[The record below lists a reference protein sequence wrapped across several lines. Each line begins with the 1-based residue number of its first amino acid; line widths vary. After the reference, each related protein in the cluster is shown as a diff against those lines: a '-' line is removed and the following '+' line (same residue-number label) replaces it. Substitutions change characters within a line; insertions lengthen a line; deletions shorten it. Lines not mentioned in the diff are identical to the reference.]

1 MDMKMI
7 NNSNI
12 PAPAIA
18 DVSEVTAPHY
28 SEFRRVMRV
37 FFGRK
42 IAVVG
47 LAFIIILIITAIFG
61 PLFAPYDPD
70 LMVYE
75 PSEQLAQPSWK
86 HLLGTDSL
94 GRDTLS
100 RVIYGSRTSL
110 IIGLAAVGVAAIV
123 GETMGLIA
131 AHYGGFVFAVIMRF
145 TDALMSIPMMLN
157 AFVIAAVL
165 GPGVQNVIIALAV
178 GGVAGQCRMMCG
190 MAMTIKQ
197 NDYTVAGRS
206 IGASDLRIMLR
217 HTLPNAFPP
226 LLVMITMNVG
236 MVILSEAALS
246 FLGIG
251 IVSPTI
257 AWGSMINDGYKYL
270 LTNPVLSIA
279 PGVAIMMVV
288 FGFNMMGD
296 GLRDSLDPRL
306 RGTL

>member
-1 MDMKMI
+1 MKT
-7 NNSNI
+7 NNETI
-12 PAPAIA
+12 TAPI
-18 DVSEVTAPHY
+18 EVTDSYTHT
-28 SEFRRVMRV
+28 SEFRRVIRI

-47 LAFIIILIITAIFG
+47 LAFIVILLITAIFG

-70 LMVYE
+70 QMNFDA
-75 PSEQLAQPSWK
+75 QLAQPSMD

-100 RVIYGSRTSL
+100 RVIHGSRTSI
-110 IIGLAAVGVAAIV
+110 IIGLTAVLLSAIV

-131 AHYGGFVFAVIMRF
+131 ANYGGIVFAVIMRF
-145 TDALMSIPMMLN
+145 TDALMSVPMMLT
-157 AFVIAAVL
+157 AFVLASVL
-165 GPGVQNVIIALAV
+165 GGGIRNVIIALAV
-178 GGVAGQCRMMCG
+178 GGLAGQCRMMCG

-197 NDYTVAGRS
+197 NDYMIAGRS
-206 IGASDLRIMLR
+206 LGASDLRLMIR
-217 HTLPNAFPP
+217 HIFPNAFPP
-226 LLVMITMNVG
+226 LLVMITMNIG

-270 LTNPVLSIA
+270 LTNPILSFA

-288 FGFNMMGD
+288 FGFNMVGD
-296 GLRDSLDPRL
+296 GLRDSLDPKL

>member
-1 MDMKMI
+1 MTNDSGTI
-7 NNSNI
+7 IQTENTEL
-12 PAPAIA
+12 
-18 DVSEVTAPHY
+18 EVIAPHY
-28 SEFRRVMRV
+28 SETRRVIRI

-47 LAFIIILIITAIFG
+47 LVFICLIVFAAIFG
-61 PLFAPYDPD
+61 PLISPYDPD
-70 LMVYE
+70 LMMLD
-75 PSEQLAQPSWK
+75 EQLAQPSWS

-100 RVIYGSRTSL
+100 RVIYGCRTSL
-110 IIGLAAVGVAAIV
+110 IVGFSAVIIAALI

-131 AHYGGFVFAVIMRF
+131 AHYGGLVFAVIMRF

-165 GPGVQNVIIALAV
+165 GGGLKNVIIALAI
-178 GGVAGQCRMMCG
+178 GGLAGHCRMMCG
-190 MAMTIKQ
+190 MALTIKQ
-197 NDYTVAGRS
+197 NDYMMAGRS
-206 IGASDLRIMLR
+206 LGASDLRMMLR
-217 HTLPNAFPP
+217 HIFPNAFPA
-226 LLVMITMNVG
+226 LLVMITMNIG

-251 IVSPTI
+251 IVSPII

-270 LTNPVLSIA
+270 LTNPILSFA

-296 GLRDSLDPRL
+296 GLRDSLDPKL

>member
-1 MDMKMI
+1 MNMKMG
-7 NNSNI
+7 NNTAT
-12 PAPAIA
+12 PVPAIT
-18 DVSEVTAPHY
+18 DVSEIAAPHY
-28 SEFRRVMRV
+28 SEFRRVVRV

-47 LAFIIILIITAIFG
+47 FAFICLLIITAIFG
-61 PLFAPYDPD
+61 PLLAPYDPD
-70 LMVYE
+70 LMVLD
-75 PSEQLAQPSWK
+75 EQLQQPSSK

-110 IIGLAAVGVAAIV
+110 IIGLAAVGAAAIV

-131 AHYGGFVFAVIMRF
+131 AHYGGTVFSVIMRF

-165 GPGVQNVIIALAV
+165 GGGVRNVIIALAI

-251 IVSPTI
+251 IVPPTI

-270 LTNPVLSIA
+270 LTNPILSFA
-279 PGVAIMMVV
+279 PGLAIMIVV